1 MDFDDFDYFFCFILP
16 FIIIGFVRFSNEI
29 GGLSWWV
36 PGDDG
41 HTYQTFAREIVVEG
55 EWLHSNVMYRQ
66 APMYLYSLFHII
78 FGQSSFAQKIIEYY
92 LVVLICFFT
101 LKIIFNIT
109 LNKNLALIM
118 SLILMIIFTGE
129 KYTTFIGKGYTEYY
143 AAFLIIFTIYL
154 LRKRNLNLPMFI
166 ILFLFSFIGLGLR
179 EDHIFVI
186 FTIIFY
192 SLSLKKSNK
201 ENLYFSTYEIIRK
214 KFLKFQVMD
223 Y

>member
-1 MDFDDFDYFFCFILP
+1 M
-16 FIIIGFVRFSNEI
+16 IIIGFLRFSEEI

-41 HTYQTFAREIVVEG
+41 HTYQKFAREIVVDG
-55 EWLHSNVMYRQ
+55 EWLHTNIMYRQ
-66 APMYLYSLFHII
+66 APMYIYSLFHII

-92 LVVLICFFT
+92 LVGLICFFT
-101 LKIIFNIT
+101 FKIILNIT
-109 LNKNLALIM
+109 FNKNLALIM

-129 KYTTFIGKGYTEYY
+129 KYTSFIGKGYTEYY

-154 LRKRNLNLPMFI
+154 LRKMNLNLLLFF

-192 SLSLKKSNK
+192 S
-201 ENLYFSTYEIIRK
+201 FSFKITDK
-214 KFLKFQVMD
+214 KFIFN
-223 Y
+223 YIRNY